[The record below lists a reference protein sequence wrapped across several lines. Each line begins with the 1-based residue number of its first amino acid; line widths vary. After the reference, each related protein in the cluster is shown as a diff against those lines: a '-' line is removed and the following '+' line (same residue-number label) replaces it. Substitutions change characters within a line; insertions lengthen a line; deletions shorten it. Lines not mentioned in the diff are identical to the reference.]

1 MAQGI
6 QSVLAEDDPG
16 SKDPWSNQLG
26 TSNRGW
32 VKWVK
37 EVRTYKF
44 SVINHENTR
53 YSMVEAAN
61 NVV

>member
-6 QSVLAEDDPG
+6 QSILAEDDPG
-16 SKDPWSNQLG
+16 SWSNQLG